1 MKLDVHY
8 GHRKVGRRVAAKSC
22 LVRIRKWLDGSR
34 KKSRNALSLSTN
46 KKKAQATAG
55 SNASILG
62 SPPNSGRKVQAQRK
76 FAQGAIVPH
85 SNNVPDRRRDV
96 TPREDQGH
104 RLGQNTMVKMHAK
117 NLLDVVAFKNMHSHL
132 QPFVLLKR
140 LPESSVENGNQSTE
154 KERGPETSNSATMT
168 PGLYK
173 RLARTKQL
181 ANMKTKQ
188 MHTMKLRSRQVQ
200 QPKNVIK
207 NNKRKLEPPPTT
219 RAKRRRVMQPSIS
232 EYSVDDYKPLTY
244 FTTRQTPPVTRSKPR
259 PLPGRAGATVKT
271 KVKDNSKS
279 KTPAPVPSTVTSCDM
294 SHSEELLANISLAMD
309 RRVICHA
316 DLFNFSSGMPSD
328 LNEKLIANGLKPIDR
343 AQASRLF
350 VKLDGPYYS
359 SSQIARWVDTCTQ
372 TAAPSGDSSSEIFKT
387 PLPPPPMTRQIREP
401 SLDIITKCEEDT
413 LSTVSHFTV
422 SSSLTP
428 CPKSPVPIPAINDC
442 PSNKYM
448 TVTDVL
454 RASQAEKESRCNE
467 CTGCNRVEKVHKIEA
482 LVTSPLGGKIDLIE
496 DIYEFKPSDDLDS
509 SEVHLGRY
517 RGRRSNREGDAKSC
531 LPSTSTSSDEHYNL
545 NILPEN
551 STHIIQIICVKDS
564 KTILRASFVPKSLAN
579 SAKEL
584 LLIEDENLLDQL
596 VTNLTATKHNEKM
609 VTTDGDVMIADQNT
623 ETEPVT
629 LEAPVTQ
636 ADLEPNTNSNR
647 RKPTPRAVR
656 LEQRKIPKGSSG
668 GPGPSVSKN
677 TPIDHTDAQS
687 NLVVMSDV
695 SMPSTNGT
703 TMPRLHETDNYRPES
718 VISIATDTQAGEGTS
733 IQEDCATDL
742 DAQSSR
748 ASTSNRSFANCR
760 IENVVSFQSEAIPDT
775 PEPPKER
782 ETRSSEATKTNNKA
796 SFPKSLESAKCVD
809 APVFY
814 PTEEE
819 FQDPIA
825 YFDKIMPAAAKFGLC
840 KIVAPAG
847 FKPTC
852 VSNDNIRFNV
862 MNQYVA
868 RMYSRWG
875 PAQREMSA
883 IKAYLASQ
891 SVRFIRAPLL
901 DCMEVDLP
909 KLYHMVQHNGGLKK
923 VIEKKRWARVAS
935 EMRNSRNLS
944 PGKKLDYIYV
954 KYILPYG
961 TLSHAE
967 RQDMMRKVDHCWYK
981 KNQKM
986 LDRALN
992 PLHRQKKM
1000 LGESDSSA
1008 DEEEDDDEEVNF
1020 ALLESEDCVVLGRNM
1035 NLAMFKRT
1043 AANVKMV
1050 QFPRTPKPKAG
1061 DIESKYWKTVL
1072 LGTDHVCVN
1081 SASIDTGNEGY
1092 GFTKNKN
1099 DPYGKHPWNLKMVS
1113 QNPGNVLRSLG
1124 PVMGVTSP
1132 TLHLGMLYSTSCWH
1146 RDPHGL
1152 PWVEYMH
1159 TGPRK
1164 IWYGIPGEQSEN
1176 FRSAVEKLCPTSCQ
1190 NKSIWLPSDITMIPP
1205 NLLCEHNVSLSRVT
1219 QEPGTF
1225 IIVFPKAY
1233 SCSIATGY
1241 TQSESVYFA
1250 TSSWLDSVHHIFQE
1264 LRQSCEP
1271 TMFSLEQLLMSV
1283 AKDSRVSLTI
1293 LQKVHSHLSPIVNE
1307 ELANRRTLAE
1317 RGVKFTNTES
1327 RNRKPNTCRRPRWNS
1342 RGQDECEICRTTLY
1356 FSMVTNTAGKR
1367 ICLCLQ
1373 HALQLMDAPKQ
1384 DSTTVYEVVTVISDA
1399 ELQTTLANVQKRL
1412 SL

>member
-8 GHRKVGRRVAAKSC
+8 GHRMVGRRVAAKSC

-34 KKSRNALSLSTN
+34 KKSRNALPLSTN

-140 LPESSVENGNQSTE
+140 LPESSVENGNQSAE
-154 KERGPETSNSATMT
+154 KERGPESSNSATMT

-207 NNKRKLEPPPTT
+207 NNKRKLEPPPPT

-259 PLPGRAGATVKT
+259 PPLPGRAGATVKT

-279 KTPAPVPSTVTSCDM
+279 KTPAPVPST
-294 SHSEELLANISLAMD
+294 
-309 RRVICHA
+309 
-316 DLFNFSSGMPSD
+316 
-328 LNEKLIANGLKPIDR
+328 
-343 AQASRLF
+343 
-350 VKLDGPYYS
+350 
-359 SSQIARWVDTCTQ
+359 
-372 TAAPSGDSSSEIFKT
+372 
-387 PLPPPPMTRQIREP
+387 
-401 SLDIITKCEEDT
+401 
-413 LSTVSHFTV
+413 
-422 SSSLTP
+422 
-428 CPKSPVPIPAINDC
+428 
-442 PSNKYM
+442 
-448 TVTDVL
+448 
-454 RASQAEKESRCNE
+454 
-467 CTGCNRVEKVHKIEA
+467 
-482 LVTSPLGGKIDLIE
+482 
-496 DIYEFKPSDDLDS
+496 
-509 SEVHLGRY
+509 
-517 RGRRSNREGDAKSC
+517 
-531 LPSTSTSSDEHYNL
+531 
-545 NILPEN
+545 
-551 STHIIQIICVKDS
+551 
-564 KTILRASFVPKSLAN
+564 
-579 SAKEL
+579 
-584 LLIEDENLLDQL
+584 
-596 VTNLTATKHNEKM
+596 ATKHNEKM
-609 VTTDGDVMIADQNT
+609 VTTDGDNVMIADEYT

-636 ADLEPNTNSNR
+636 ADLEPNTNSSR
-647 RKPTPRAVR
+647 KKPTPRAVR
-656 LEQRKIPKGSSG
+656 LEQRKIPKRSSS

-677 TPIDHTDAQS
+677 TPIGHTDAQS

-718 VISIATDTQAGEGTS
+718 VISNATDTQAGESTS
-733 IQEDCATDL
+733 FQEDCVTDL

-748 ASTSNRSFANCR
+748 ASTSNRPFANS
-760 IENVVSFQSEAIPDT
+760 IENVVSLQSEVIPDT

-782 ETRSSEATKTNNKA
+782 ETRSSEATKTNNKTT
-796 SFPKSLESAKCVD
+796 FPRSLEGAKCVD

-1283 AKDSRVSLTI
+1283 AKDSRVSLRI